1 MQHSSEPQ
9 LSRDFARL
17 AAGDRSAVSTVFR
30 ELWPKVQRFCQGL
43 LGNADDAEDAAQRTL
58 EKVFAQAT
66 DFDQTRSVSAWA
78 LTIAVW
84 ECRTIRRQTTRR
96 RTEPIPTELS
106 NEHPSP
112 EQAVEHAQL
121 MNALKSAIV
130 ELSETDQ
137 AVLQSVL
144 AADDAGAKSASSTF
158 RKQKQRALSRL
169 KQAFRRHHDT

>member
-1 MQHSSEPQ
+1 MQYSSESQ

-17 AAGDRSAVSTVFR
+17 AAGDRSAVSTVFH

-43 LGNADDAEDAAQRTL
+43 LGNAHDADDAAQRTL
-58 EKVFAQAT
+58 EKIFTQAT
-66 DFDQTRSVSAWA
+66 DFDQSRSVSAWA

-96 RTEPIPTELS
+96 RADPIPTELPH
-106 NEHPSP
+106 EQPSP

-121 MNALKSAIV
+121 MNALHAALV

-144 AADDAGAKSASSTF
+144 AADDSSAKSASSAF
-158 RKQKQRALSRL
+158 RKQKQRALARL
-169 KQAFRRHHDT
+169 KQAFWRHHET